1 MLKIRKTRDR
11 RRKTCNVSRR
21 ARQPHAGDCRGGV
34 TRIQEARNSGDEQGG
49 GVRRRFHLHQSTTA
63 AKVLEAS
70 VSLRWPGGSL
80 EGERQGCALC
90 CAPQPQGPKLSWAL
104 ISAVQLRSDGW

>member
-1 MLKIRKTRDR
+1 M
-11 RRKTCNVSRR
+11 
-21 ARQPHAGDCRGGV
+21 
-34 TRIQEARNSGDEQGG
+34 
-49 GVRRRFHLHQSTTA
+49 RRRFHLHQSTTA

-104 ISAVQLRSDGW
+104 ISAVQLRSDGWEPPRGWTVFHLPSTPGVATPPPRAAAFRPLPAANRLLVASHMS